1 MENTEKMS
9 SKLNAIVSVSNKAG
23 LETLVPFLAQKGYTI
38 YSTGGTYTKIFE
50 ILQSIE
56 SIYDPTNILRTV
68 ESLTGFPEI
77 LGGRV
82 KTLHPR
88 VYGGI
93 LADSDKNEHI
103 HDMNEHNL
111 SYFSLIVA
119 NLYPFKK
126 TVAKNPEDLALCIEN
141 IDIGG
146 VSLIRAASK
155 NYKKIT
161 LLTEPS
167 QYTDYIKNY
176 DTLGVFD
183 RMHYAISGF
192 KMTSEYDTAIQV
204 YLTKMNRNNLDID
217 KGARIDKSCALKYGL
232 NPHQTPS
239 RLRQTGMLD
248 IDAFTL
254 LNGNLGYINVLDM
267 IHGWLTVRELEDVLN
282 LPASISMKHT
292 SPAGVGVGNEIL
304 SESLDI
310 FGISD
315 DLRQQLTPTAK
326 AFIKARNGDPLSS
339 FGDLIGV
346 SGKVDEITARL
357 IKREVCDGI
366 VAADYD
372 EEALKILMSKRGGK
386 FIIIKMNMDYYT
398 RMRENGWTEFKEMYG
413 LQLSEPSNTY
423 RFSIDDMLEKYGDKC
438 DILKEKYVDFTLAYT
453 VLKYA
458 QSNNISMVY
467 NGQVLGLGC
476 GQQNRVGCVRLAG
489 EKARNWMYRHSPRVI
504 EYYRGLPSDMK
515 RQAKV
520 NAVYDFIE
528 NHEFSEKEKKEIEKY
543 DVSLGSDG
551 FFPFPDNIEV
561 ANEYNVKYIL
571 QPGGSM
577 ADEVVQEACDKHG
590 IMMLNTGFRMFY
602 H

>member
-1 MENTEKMS
+1 MS
-9 SKLNAIVSVSNKAG
+9 LNAIISVSNKVG
-23 LETLVPFLAQKGYTI
+23 LETLVPFLVQKGYTI
-38 YSTGGTYTKIFE
+38 YSTGGTYTKIKE
-50 ILQSIE
+50 YIGENENQLCTI
-56 SIYDPTNILRTV
+56 
-68 ESLTGFPEI
+68 ESLTRFPEI

-93 LADSDKNEHI
+93 LADNESSV
-103 HDMNEHNL
+103 HDNDMSAHSL
-111 SYFSLIVA
+111 KHFSLVVV
-119 NLYPFKK
+119 NLYPFQK
-126 TVAKNPEDLALCIEN
+126 TVEKNADDSALCIEN

-155 NYKKIT
+155 NYKCTT
-161 LLTEPS
+161 LLSNPE
-167 QYTDYIKNY
+167 QYQHFIDNY
-176 DTLGVFD
+176 NSLNNKH
-183 RMHYAISGF
+183 RLQYAIRGF
-192 KMTSEYDTAIQV
+192 QQTSEYDDTIQR
-204 YLTKMNRNNLDID
+204 YFEIISNQNKY
-217 KGARIDKSCALKYGL
+217 CELKYGL

-239 RLRQTGMLD
+239 TIQQTVELD
-248 IDAFTL
+248 KDAFTL
-254 LNGNLGYINVLDM
+254 INGNLGYINVLDM
-267 IHGWLTVRELEDVLN
+267 IHGWLTVRELEDVLE

-292 SPAGVGVGNEIL
+292 SPAGVGVGNEIIP
-304 SESLDI
+304 ESLDI
-310 FGISD
+310 FGVPDTI
-315 DLRQQLTPTAK
+315 REELTATAK
-326 AFIKARNGDPLSS
+326 AFIKTRNGDPLSS
-339 FGDLIGV
+339 FGDLIGI
-346 SGKVDEITARL
+346 SGKVDEVTARL

-372 EEALKILMSKRGGK
+372 EKALEILMSKKGGK
-386 FIIIKMNMDYYT
+386 FIIVKMNMDYY
-398 RMRENGWTEFKEMYG
+398 NSILSKGWVEYKEIYG
-413 LQLSEPSNTY
+413 LRLSEPFNNF
-423 RFSIDDMLEKYGDKC
+423 RFSIHDIIEKYATRENRELLEKKR
-438 DILKEKYVDFTLAYT
+438 VDFTLAYT

-504 EYYRGLPSDMK
+504 EYYKGLPADMK

-561 ANEYNVKYIL
+561 ANKYNVKYIL

>member
-1 MENTEKMS
+1 MS
-9 SKLNAIVSVSNKAG
+9 LNAIISVSDKAG

-38 YSTGGTYTKIFE
+38 YSTGGTYTKIKE
-50 ILQSIE
+50 YLGENENQLCTI
-56 SIYDPTNILRTV
+56 

-93 LADSDKNEHI
+93 LADNENSVHEN
-103 HDMNEHNL
+103 DMSAHSL
-111 SYFSLIVA
+111 KHFSLVVV
-119 NLYPFKK
+119 NLYPFQK
-126 TVAKNPEDLALCIEN
+126 TVEKNADDLALCIEN

-155 NYKKIT
+155 NYKCTT
-161 LLTEPS
+161 LLSNPE
-167 QYTDYIKNY
+167 QYQHFIDNY
-176 DTLGVFD
+176 NSLNNQH
-183 RMHYAISGF
+183 RLQYAIRGF
-192 KMTSEYDTAIQV
+192 QQTSKYDDTIQR
-204 YLTKMNRNNLDID
+204 YLEILSNKN
-217 KGARIDKSCALKYGL
+217 KYCELKYGL
-232 NPHQTPS
+232 NPHQAPS
-239 RLRQTGMLD
+239 TIQQTVELD
-248 IDAFTL
+248 KDAFTL
-254 LNGNLGYINVLDM
+254 INGNLGYINVLDM
-267 IHGWLTVRELEDVLN
+267 IHGWLTVRELEDILH

-292 SPAGVGVGNEIL
+292 SPAGVGVGNEIIP
-304 SESLDI
+304 ESLDI
-310 FGISD
+310 FGVPD
-315 DLRQQLTPTAK
+315 AMREELTATAK

-339 FGDLIGV
+339 FGDLIGI
-346 SGKVDEITARL
+346 SGKVDEVTARL

-372 EEALKILMSKRGGK
+372 EKALEILMSKKGGK
-386 FIIIKMNMDYYT
+386 FIIVKMNMDYY
-398 RMRENGWTEFKEMYG
+398 NSILSKGWVEYKEIYG
-413 LQLSEPSNTY
+413 LRLSEPFNSF
-423 RFSIDDMLEKYGDKC
+423 RFSIHDIIEKYATRENRELLEKKC
-438 DILKEKYVDFTLAYT
+438 VDFTLAYT

-504 EYYRGLPSDMK
+504 EYYKGLPADMK

-561 ANEYNVKYIL
+561 ANKYNVKYIL